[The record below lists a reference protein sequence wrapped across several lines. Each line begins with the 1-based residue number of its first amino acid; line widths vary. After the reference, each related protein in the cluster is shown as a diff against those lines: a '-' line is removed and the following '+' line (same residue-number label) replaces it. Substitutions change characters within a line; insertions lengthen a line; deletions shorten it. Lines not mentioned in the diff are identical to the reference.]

1 MRALTPL
8 LFAALL
14 TLAIALGTS
23 APSDSDAHLSV
34 PPSGANL
41 VPAPPPRIE
50 CERPRTLRLR
60 RFEDRSARLECAGH
74 ILVRV
79 SVPG

>member
-14 TLAIALGTS
+14 TLAIALGTT
-23 APSDSDAHLSV
+23 APSSSDARPAPRLG
-34 PPSGANL
+34 GANL
-41 VPAPPPRIE
+41 APAPPPRVE

-60 RFEDRSARLECAGH
+60 RFEDRSARLECAGRV
-74 ILVRV
+74 LVLV